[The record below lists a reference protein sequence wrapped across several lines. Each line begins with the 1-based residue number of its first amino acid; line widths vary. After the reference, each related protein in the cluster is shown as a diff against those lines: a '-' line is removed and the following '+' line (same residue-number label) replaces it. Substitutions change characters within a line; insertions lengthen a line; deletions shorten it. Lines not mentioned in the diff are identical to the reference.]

1 MNTLDNT
8 SSYGYQVAGASPT
21 ATLYNASPAP
31 ADTDPSPAG
40 DPAPSPSSSPAA
52 PELFPQQRP
61 EQASAAAS
69 GQSAGAILSRHFDE
83 TLKNTGIKAEIQIE
97 KGVGMIVRLVQSD
110 TGKVVVQLPPQGVI
124 ELVAEIQQQ
133 QDQRMKIAAPESVAA
148 TADGGNA
155 GGEPPSASGALIDQM
170 A

>member
-8 SSYGYQVAGASPT
+8 SSYGFQVAGASPT
-21 ATLYNASPAP
+21 ATLYNAPSPP
-31 ADTDPSPAG
+31 ADYDTPPAG
-40 DPAPSPSSSPAA
+40 DPFPSPTA
-52 PELFPQQRP
+52 PNLLPQRS
-61 EQASAAAS
+61 EQAADAS
-69 GQSAGAILSRHFDE
+69 THQSAGTILSRHFDE

-148 TADGGNA
+148 TADGNA
-155 GGEPPSASGALIDQM
+155 GGEPPLPSASGALIDQL